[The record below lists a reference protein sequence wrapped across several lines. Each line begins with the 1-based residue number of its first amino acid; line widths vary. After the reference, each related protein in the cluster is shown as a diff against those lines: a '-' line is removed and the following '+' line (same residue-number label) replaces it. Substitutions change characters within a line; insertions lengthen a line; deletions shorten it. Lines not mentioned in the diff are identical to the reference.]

1 MDANHSEMLAP
12 TARSAVA
19 VARAPRSS
27 LDDLPRPVAVVV
39 SGGGVLGAAHA
50 GVGYALEQRG
60 FVPDL
65 IVGTSVGALTGA
77 VGAAHPHDAAQR
89 LQDVWVGLSRRDVFP
104 VGYFPARTSVCGD
117 RGLRRLIERADVP
130 ARIEQLPVP
139 FVAVATDLATGDEVT
154 LDHGNLTTALLA
166 STAIPGILPPV
177 ERDGRTLVD
186 GGVVSCVPVRAARL
200 AGAASVLVLTTGA
213 WTPDGGA
220 LRGRSATAVALR
232 AYRLRLQDQ
241 VRRDL
246 REVATA
252 VPTVVLPTGVDAW
265 PAAWDFDHSQRLI
278 RTAYETACRFLD
290 DLRIDGPGLYTTTER
305 AR

>member
-1 MDANHSEMLAP
+1 MDANRSEMPAP

-19 VARAPRSS
+19 VGGHARRSS

-50 GVGYALEQRG
+50 GVGHALEQRS

-77 VGAAHPHDAAQR
+77 VGAAHPHDAARR

-104 VGYFPARTSVCGD
+104 VGYLPARTSVCGD
-117 RGLRRLIERADVP
+117 RGLRRLIDRADVP

-139 FVAVATDLATGDEVT
+139 FVAVATDLTTGDEVL
-154 LDHGNLTTALLA
+154 LDHGSLATALLA

-186 GGVVSCVPVRAARL
+186 GGVVSRVPVRAARL

-213 WTPDGGA
+213 WPPHRA
-220 LRGRSATAVALR
+220 LPGRSATAVALH
-232 AYRLRLQDQ
+232 AFRLRALDQ

-246 REVATA
+246 REAAAA
-252 VPTVVLPTGVDAW
+252 VPTVVLPTGVDPW
-265 PAAWDFDHSQRLI
+265 PSAWDFDHSQRLI
-278 RTAYETACRFLD
+278 RTAYETAGRFLD
-290 DLRIDGPGLYTTTER
+290 DLHVDGPGLYTTTER

>member
-1 MDANHSEMLAP
+1 MDANPSEMAAP

-19 VARAPRSS
+19 VDHPPRSS

-50 GVGYALEQRG
+50 GVGHALEQRG

-77 VGAAHPHDAAQR
+77 VAAAHPHDAAQR
-89 LQDVWVGLSRRDVFP
+89 LQDVWIGLSRRDVFP
-104 VGYFPARTSVCGD
+104 VGYLPARRSVCGD
-117 RGLRRLIERADVP
+117 RGLRRLIDRADVP
-130 ARIEQLPVP
+130 AGIEQLPVP
-139 FVAVATDLATGDEVT
+139 FVAVATDLATGDEVL
-154 LDHGNLTTALLA
+154 LDRGNLTTALLA

-200 AGAASVLVLTTGA
+200 AGAASVLVLTAGG
-213 WTPDGGA
+213 WPLDGA
-220 LRGRSATAVALR
+220 LPGRSAAAVALR
-232 AYRLRLQDQ
+232 AYRLRVQDQ

-246 REVATA
+246 REVASA

-290 DLRIDGPGLYTTTER
+290 DFRVDGPGLYTTTER